1 MLENFVSFSI
11 LRVDHLKILHVA
23 WISVKA
29 ADSRQKKIWFTTASS
44 KMPVTVELKYEYY
57 MTWPGRVKIVELVS
71 LSNLWSILWILKAI
85 SILKVLALLCMMCAA
100 PAFNS
105 TQHWFL
111 LVVVCGFLGSLFF
124 SLYHLCLDTYLKNV
138 NVGWLPAV
146 SHAKLMHLW
155 DRKQSNFLTIFQ
167 EFWFTAAT
175 SFLYFTAFTAQLA
188 EFSGLTLEG
197 YQYWVDAQVS
207 AGVSIKSHS
216 KMFLYP
222 YVRIDKV
229 MLMKLEVYPNTDIF
243 HHFSPTLNEFRSSSS
258 WEKF

>member
-1 MLENFVSFSI
+1 MWIFGKSFLFVISFVPGYI
-11 LRVDHLKILHVA
+11 PEK
-23 WISVKA
+23 
-29 ADSRQKKIWFTTASS
+29 RQRWL
-44 KMPVTVELKYEYY
+44 VTCCKSCK
-57 MTWPGRVKIVELVS
+57 T
-71 LSNLWSILWILKAI
+71 N
-85 SILKVLALLCMMCAA
+85 
-100 PAFNS
+100 AFMRS
-105 TQHWFL
+105 ETIK
-111 LVVVCGFLGSLFF
+111 FF
-124 SLYHLCLDTYLKNV
+124 DN
-138 NVGWLPAV
+138 
-146 SHAKLMHLW
+146 
-155 DRKQSNFLTIFQ
+155 FQ

-258 WEKF
+258 

>member
-155 DRKQSNFLTIFQ
+155 DRKQSNFWQFFRNFGSLQ
-167 EFWFTAAT
+167 PLLSST
-175 SFLYFTAFTAQLA
+175 SRRSLLN
-188 EFSGLTLEG
+188 
-197 YQYWVDAQVS
+197 W
-207 AGVSIKSHS
+207 
-216 KMFLYP
+216 
-222 YVRIDKV
+222 
-229 MLMKLEVYPNTDIF
+229 PN
-243 HHFSPTLNEFRSSSS
+243 SVA
-258 WEKF
+258 

>member
-1 MLENFVSFSI
+1 
-11 LRVDHLKILHVA
+11 
-23 WISVKA
+23 
-29 ADSRQKKIWFTTASS
+29 
-44 KMPVTVELKYEYY
+44 MPVTVELKYEYY

-71 LSNLWSILWILKAI
+71 LINIHTMGNFESNFIF
-85 SILKVLALLCMMCAA
+85 KVLALLCMMCAA

-188 EFSGLTLEG
+188 EFSGLTVED

-207 AGVSIKSHS
+207 AGVSINSQLNEDVFVSICANRQGH
-216 KMFLYP
+216 
-222 YVRIDKV
+222 V
-229 MLMKLEVYPNTDIF
+229 MLMKLEVYPNIDIF
-243 HHFSPTLNEFRSSSS
+243 HHSSPCLYPQRVPQQ
-258 WEKF
+258 

>member
-1 MLENFVSFSI
+1 
-11 LRVDHLKILHVA
+11 
-23 WISVKA
+23 
-29 ADSRQKKIWFTTASS
+29 
-44 KMPVTVELKYEYY
+44 MPVTVELKYEYY
-57 MTWPGRVKIVELVS
+57 MTWPGRVKIVELGS

-155 DRKQSNFLTIFQ
+155 DRKQFFDN
-167 EFWFTAAT
+167 
-175 SFLYFTAFTAQLA
+175 
-188 EFSGLTLEG
+188 FSGILVHCSHFFPLLH
-197 YQYWVDAQVS
+197 
-207 AGVSIKSHS
+207 GVHCSIG
-216 KMFLYP
+216 
-222 YVRIDKV
+222 RIQW
-229 MLMKLEVYPNTDIF
+229 PNVGGL
-243 HHFSPTLNEFRSSSS
+243 SVLGWCSSFRRC
-258 WEKF
+258 KY